1 MRKLLLG
8 VAAVGLLAA
17 SPAIADVKTKFDVD
31 SYKKKKV
38 LELVLKLK
46 AGLFIVGVLDEAEA
60 MAESVTLVN
69 QRNYDNKACENCAE
83 KRSLIG
89 AAGED
94 VENDSLSGNSG
105 VISVN
110 QSTGN
115 MNNQGT
121 AISFSINEGP
131 ASNDPDNENDT
142 DAISSWA
149 DSLAAVGQL
158 NYDNRVVS
166 EDILFRDSTIQNSG
180 TTNSGLLYVNQSA
193 GNMNNQANALSAAVS
208 DPTDGTDGDDNSGFG
223 GVALSEADLGQINT
237 NNVVRERRIEKN
249 ADILGSFNT
258 NTGIIG
264 VNQASGNFA
273 NQANVVSLAITQ

>member
-83 KRSLIG
+83 KRSIIG

-166 EDILFRDSTIQNSG
+166 EDILFRDSSILNSG
-180 TTNSGLLYVNQSA
+180 NNNTGLLYANQSA
-193 GNMNNQANALSAAVS
+193 GNMNNQANALSIAVS
-208 DPTDGTDGDDNSGFG
+208 DPTDDGNSDLG

-237 NNVVRERRIEKN
+237 SNVVRERRIDKN
-249 ADILGSFNT
+249 ATIVGSFNV

>member
-83 KRSLIG
+83 KRSIIG

-131 ASNDPDNENDT
+131 AGDGEVYR
-142 DAISSWA
+142 DAKSSWA

-180 TTNSGLLYVNQSA
+180 NTNSGLLYVNQSA

-208 DPTDGTDGDDNSGFG
+208 DPTDGDNTDLG

-237 NNVVRERRIEKN
+237 NNRVRERRIEKN
-249 ADILGSFNT
+249 ADIVGSFNT

>member
-131 ASNDPDNENDT
+131 AANGEGDEE
-142 DAISSWA
+142 AISSWA

-208 DPTDGTDGDDNSGFG
+208 DPTDGDNTDLG

-237 NNVVRERRIEKN
+237 NNRVRERRIEKN
-249 ADILGSFNT
+249 ADIVGSFNT

>member
-31 SYKKKKV
+31 SHKKKKV

-83 KRSLIG
+83 KRSIIG

-166 EDILFRDSTIQNSG
+166 EDILFRDSSILNSG
-180 TTNSGLLYVNQSA
+180 NNNTGLLYANQSA
-193 GNMNNQANALSAAVS
+193 GNMNNQANALSIAVS
-208 DPTDGTDGDDNSGFG
+208 DPTDDGNSDLG

-237 NNVVRERRIEKN
+237 SNVVRERRIDKN
-249 ADILGSFNT
+249 ATIVGSFNV

>member
-83 KRSLIG
+83 KRSIIG

-166 EDILFRDSTIQNSG
+166 EDILFRDSSILNSG
-180 TTNSGLLYVNQSA
+180 NNNSGLLYANQSA
-193 GNMNNQANALSAAVS
+193 GNMNNQANALSIAVS
-208 DPTDGTDGDDNSGFG
+208 DPTDGDNTDLG